1 MIVFFLFSSADD
13 IEIVMQNLSRIPH
26 SKVYRREDIPDRYH
40 YKNHPRIGDLFLLFE
55 PGYEIVRKPTRMLE
69 F

>member
-1 MIVFFLFSSADD
+1 MK
-13 IEIVMQNLSRIPH
+13 NLSKIPH

-40 YKNHPRIGDLFLLFE
+40 YKNNTRIGDLFLLFD
-55 PGYEIVRKPTRMLE
+55 PGHEIIHEPTRMFE